1 LRFTGQR
8 TGAARRER
16 RHCAGA
22 GPSAPGMPFMKIG
35 QKQLRVVGD
44 RVLVE
49 PEGGEVRTPVGPY
62 LPAGVPEQ
70 DDARGGR
77 GVALGPGTALPP
89 LQDDAEPWK
98 APAQTAR
105 FLPMQ
110 VEIGDYALFF
120 RKAAIEIT
128 FEERRF
134 LVVPHSAILVLV
146 RGADVPD
153 ELPDEL

>member
-1 LRFTGQR
+1 
-8 TGAARRER
+8 
-16 RHCAGA
+16 
-22 GPSAPGMPFMKIG
+22 MKIG
-35 QKQLRVVGD
+35 RKQLLVVGD
-44 RVLVE
+44 RILVE
-49 PEGGEVRTPVGPY
+49 PEGGEVRTKVGLY
-62 LPAGVPEQ
+62 LPAGVQETE
-70 DDARGGR
+70 DVRGGR
-77 GVALGPGTALPP
+77 VVALGPGTALPP
-89 LQDDAEPWK
+89 LQDDAEPWQTT
-98 APAQTAR
+98 AQTAR

-153 ELPDEL
+153 ELPDVL